1 MPWLLL
7 LCLLTAALATGE
19 APPAAV
25 QAGEALQRQ
34 SRIHAA
40 LRRGDWTAAA
50 REAIGTAELAA
61 VALYAGWP
69 VPPGAADLAPLPRD
83 PADLGRPESAWL
95 GAVAPRARP
104 AVQPG
109 VPANRDRDRPLE
121 EVAQAGSP
129 PEPPPGRGLDGL
141 SRGSVT
147 WQVLEDGGRIEASCR
162 DDGAL
167 RWFTR
172 WQAEPGLNAPGR
184 AIALHDGRLLIG
196 EGDARLLVLEAQT
209 GSVLLDVRPARLPI
223 LPGRTWLRP
232 GGVVVLHPPGRD
244 DRVGWIAG
252 DGSETNE
259 HLPLPARWLLTLPDG
274 EVWIALADGNARAAS
289 APGQWRPITLPA
301 ALLASDQPRV
311 VEGGVAAGERLW
323 PWRTTIAPSP

>member
-1 MPWLLL
+1 MSRLLL
-7 LCLLTAALATGE
+7 LSLVTAALATGE
-19 APPAAV
+19 PPPTEV
-25 QAGEALQRQ
+25 QAGEALLRQ
-34 SRIHAA
+34 NRIHAA
-40 LRRGDWTAAA
+40 LRRGDWAAA
-50 REAIGTAELAA
+50 GREAIGTAELAA
-61 VALYAGWP
+61 VALYGGWP

-109 VPANRDRDRPLE
+109 VPAARDRDRPLDE
-121 EVAQAGSP
+121 AAQIGPP

-141 SRGSVT
+141 SRDAVT
-147 WQVLEDGGRIEASCR
+147 WQVVEDGGRIEASCR

-184 AIALHDGRLLIG
+184 AIALHDNRLLIG

-209 GSVLLDVRPARLPI
+209 GSVLLDVRPAHLPV

-232 GGVVVLHPPGRD
+232 GGAVVLHPPGRD
-244 DRVGWIAG
+244 DRLGWIAG
-252 DGSETNE
+252 DSSETDE
-259 HLPLPARWLLTLPDG
+259 HLPLPARWLLALPDG
-274 EVWIALADGNARAAS
+274 EVWVALADGSARAAT

-301 ALLASDQPRV
+301 GLLAADQPRLV
-311 VEGGVAAGERLW
+311 AGGVAAGAQRW
-323 PWRTTIAPSP
+323 PWRPLTPNP